1 VLSLAGVTAAKGAV
15 RQFVRVALQNDIDY
29 SCDLI
34 HRCLGLF
41 HNYKRQVDSG
51 CYWGFNFYFYC
62 LCFDFFSGS
71 IARSVLAPGP
81 PAKSTIDNFYL
92 GIQLLQNELF
102 DCYLLVI
109 YLSFLGFINAVWG
122 NKRSK

>member
-1 VLSLAGVTAAKGAV
+1 MLIILAILST
-15 RQFVRVALQNDIDY
+15 VALACSITIKVRWIQVVTGG
-29 SCDLI
+29 LI
-34 HRCLGLF
+34 FIFTAYVLI
-41 HNYKRQVDSG
+41 
-51 CYWGFNFYFYC
+51 
-62 LCFDFFSGS
+62 FFSGS

-102 DCYLLVI
+102 DCYLLVT

-122 NKRSK
+122 NKKSK